1 MLSFW
6 KAEES
11 ENPPVCGSRPDSV
24 AEKHNGGNGT
34 DNKQQSQEY
43 LTVAVKNKKVYNTT
57 RLLAVLFGAAL
68 LCLWF
73 MIRHNSPDTAAAFG
87 LATVDTQQTQIEKAV
102 VRLMG
107 AGSVMYTR
115 MDSIMKKFYEFSGVQ
130 QVGSNE
136 LIKNPFKQEIF
147 IGNRGNLF
155 AAEHSDP
162 NGDSPIELLSI
173 MKTEEGIYC
182 CMINDKILYE
192 GDSIKGFKVV
202 QIGEGF
208 VKLEG
213 KPTGGQEHQQ
223 AEIILKFSQ

>member
-1 MLSFW
+1 MLPFW

-24 AEKHNGGNGT
+24 AEKQNDGNVV

-43 LTVAVKNKKVYNTT
+43 LTVAAKNKKVYNTT
-57 RLLAVLFGAAL
+57 HLLAVLFGAAL

-73 MIRHNSPDTAAAFG
+73 MIRRNSPNTAAASG
-87 LATVDTQQTQIEKAV
+87 PATANAQQTQTENAV

-115 MDSIMKKFYEFSGVQ
+115 MDSIMKKFYEFSSVQ

-147 IGNRGNLF
+147 IGDRGNLF
-155 AAEHSDP
+155 AAEKSDP

-173 MKTEEGIYC
+173 MKTEQGTYC

-202 QIGEGF
+202 QIGDGF

-213 KPTGGQEHQQ
+213 KPTGGQEQQ
-223 AEIILKFSQ
+223 HEIILKFTQ